1 MEPVAVYRQ
10 DRIKEKF
17 ERDIAQER
25 LAPSIILH
33 GLPGLG
39 KERMAFYLA
48 QRILCDNPRVEACG
62 ECLSCRKVTRL
73 LHPDVQW
80 IFPKPGSVKDS
91 ELEKVVRRKSEEEFF
106 IPTFEKTSSHAIDD
120 IRQLRTISGKCPY
133 EGRYKVFIVT
143 GADRMTVEAA
153 NAFLKLLEEPPD
165 DTVIV
170 MTTSR
175 LYALLPT
182 IRSRCEEIRFSPL
195 PMSELRDAL
204 TGMLDIPF
212 DQADQ
217 LSRNSEG
224 SLGRAVWMHRDA
236 GKDGFDDAWQILRL
250 AWEGSESDRLAYAV
264 KGSLKGD
271 RERIRAALDVLIS
284 LLRDLIASSF
294 DLGKDQLINVSRS
307 DLIEAHGDVSVEGV
321 IHSMKRVDELRNLL
335 DRNTNTSILLWQLL
349 HSLASQIR
357 TGQP

>member
-1 MEPVAVYRQ
+1 LEPIEIYRQ
-10 DRIKEKF
+10 ERIREKF
-17 ERDIAQER
+17 DRDIAQDR

-48 QRILCDNPRVEACG
+48 QRVLCLEEGPEACG

-80 IFPKPGSVKDS
+80 IFPKPGSVKDA
-91 ELEKVVRRKSEEEFF
+91 ELEKVVRRKAEEEFYK
-106 IPTFEKTSSHAIDD
+106 PTFEKTSSHAIAD
-120 IRQLRTISGKCPY
+120 IRELRGISGKCPY
-133 EGRYKVFIVT
+133 EGRYKVFIVSE
-143 GADRMTVEAA
+143 ADRMTVEAA

-195 PMSELRDAL
+195 PMDELRDAL
-204 TGMLDIPF
+204 TGILDIPV

-224 SLGRAVWMHRDA
+224 SLGRAVWMHREG
-236 GKDGFDDAWQILRL
+236 GKDGFDDAWRILQL
-250 AWEGSESDRLAYAV
+250 AREGSESDRLEYV
-264 KGSLKGD
+264 MKGKLKGD
-271 RERIRAALDVLIS
+271 RDRIRSALDVLS
-284 LLRDLIASSF
+284 TLLRDLVAHSL
-294 DLGKDQLINVSRS
+294 DLGKDQMINVSRS
-307 DLIEAHGDVSVEGV
+307 DLIDTHDDVPIDGV
-321 IHSMKRVDELRNLL
+321 IRSMKLVDELRNLL
-335 DRNTNTSILLWQLL
+335 DRNTNTSILLWRLL
-349 HSLASQIR
+349 HNLTLQIR
-357 TGQP
+357 TG